1 MESQESIM
9 TATDESK
16 PKGVPKA
23 TTKVKE
29 RSSRA
34 YSVKQ
39 VINKKRKVFEFEG
52 DFLESFGKPEQNAVW
67 FIWGQS
73 GNGKTRF
80 LLQVCK
86 YLTHFGKV
94 DYNSLE
100 EGACESIAKALRETN
115 MEEVEGKFRLLDV
128 MPFPEFVTRLSGK
141 KQADFGV
148 VDSVQY
154 AGFDYEEYKK
164 TKEQLKKKS
173 LLFISHA
180 TGNNPKGNTADAIRY
195 DSSIKVHVVGYV
207 AKVVS
212 RYGGNKPF
220 IIWEEGAKRYWG
232 KRFTAVKEGRYW
244 PGQKK

>member
-1 MESQESIM
+1 MFDAAKVLQLEETQTLT
-9 TATDESK
+9 TAKK
-16 PKGVPKA
+16 PKS
-23 TTKVKE
+23 T
-29 RSSRA
+29 SSRA

-39 VINKKRKVFEFEG
+39 VINKKRVIYDFDGE
-52 DFLESFGKPEQNAVW
+52 FLESFGKPEKNAIW

-86 YLTHFGKV
+86 YLTKFGKV

-100 EGACESIAKALRETN
+100 EGACESIAKALRETQ

-128 MPFPEFVTRLSGK
+128 MPFNDFINRLSGK
-141 KQADFGV
+141 KTADFGV
-148 VDSVQY
+148 IDSVQY
-154 AGFDYEEYKK
+154 SGFNYEQYKEIK
-164 TKEQLKKKS
+164 KQLKKKS

-180 TGNNPKGNTADAIRY
+180 TGNNPKGSCADSIRY
-195 DSSIKVHVVGYV
+195 DASIKVHVIGYV

-220 IIWEEGAKRYWG
+220 IIWEEGARRYWG
-232 KRFTAVKEGRYW
+232 KKFIHVKEGRYW
-244 PGQKK
+244 PSQKK

>member
-1 MESQESIM
+1 MMEEV
-9 TATDESK
+9 K
-16 PKGVPKA
+16 K
-23 TTKVKE
+23 KVKVKPA
-29 RSSRA
+29 SSRA

-39 VINKKRKVFEFEG
+39 VLNKKRQVLEFDGE
-52 DFLESFGKPEQNAVW
+52 FLESFGKPEKNAGW

-86 YLTHFGKV
+86 YLTKFGKV
-94 DYNSLE
+94 DYDSLE
-100 EGACESIAKALRETN
+100 EGACESIAKALRETQ
-115 MEEVEGKFRLLDV
+115 MEEVDGRFRLLDV
-128 MPFPEFVTRLSGK
+128 MPFNDFVNRLAGK

-148 VDSVQY
+148 IDSVQY
-154 AGFDYEEYKK
+154 AGFDYDQYKE
-164 TKEQLKKKS
+164 TKERLKRKS

-180 TGNNPKGNTADAIRY
+180 TGNNPKGTCAEAIRY
-195 DSSIKVHVVGYV
+195 DVPIKVHVIGYV

-232 KRFTAVKEGRYW
+232 KKYLPVKEGRYW